1 MLGVDG
7 YHNRLAAEST
17 RSTRDKRWVVHSRRI
32 KRDLVGTSGNHTA
45 HANDVTKTPADG
57 KGDGHLARR
66 ATCEFLGCCTVI
78 ARGGDIEEN
87 NLVGT
92 LGIVE
97 RGQLDGVAGIAQVDE
112 VDALHNAAVF
122 HIHAGNDTFCK
133 HIGYPFAQTERASS
147 SVNAPS

>member
-7 YHNRLAAEST
+7 HHNRLAAEST
-17 RSTRDKRWVVHSRRI
+17 RGTRDKRWVAHSRRI
-32 KRDLVGTSGNHTA
+32 KRDLVGTGGNHAA
-45 HANDVTKTPADG
+45 HADDVAKAPTDG
-57 KGDGHLARR
+57 KGNGHLARR
-66 ATCEFLGCCTVI
+66 ATCELLGCCTVI
-78 ARGGDIEEN
+78 ARSGDIEEN
-87 NLVGT
+87 DLVGT

-97 RGQLDGVAGIAQVDE
+97 RGQLDGVASIAQVNE
-112 VDALHNAAVF
+112 IDALHNAAVF